1 MVQFL
6 TGDPCKQREPQNEVQ
21 KTVQKWFP
29 ILCPIDRTDT
39 TRWGLRE
46 AVISIQ
52 YSVFSARR
60 RPDFGK

>member
-6 TGDPCKQREPQNEVQ
+6 TGDPCKQREPQSEVQ